1 MPTVGSQARPATRA
15 VSCAALDRW
24 WSAERQRERI
34 ETPFAGGWFLYL
46 GYELAAEVE
55 PTLAL
60 TTGTTTASAR
70 LAHARCCRVRS
81 ADG

>member
-1 MPTVGSQARPATRA
+1 MPTVGSQAGGDARGFL
-15 VSCAALDRW
+15 AALDRW

-60 TTGTTTASAR
+60 TTGTRPKASR
-70 LAHARCCRVRS
+70 AHAWCCRVRS